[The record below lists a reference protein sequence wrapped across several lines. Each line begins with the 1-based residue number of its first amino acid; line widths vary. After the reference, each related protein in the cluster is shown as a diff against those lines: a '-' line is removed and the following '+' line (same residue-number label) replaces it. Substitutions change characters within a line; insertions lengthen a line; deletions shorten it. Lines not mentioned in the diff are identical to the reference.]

1 MALTLTGSAG
11 QTGSLVLTD
20 SDINNTISVSL
31 AGTMSVATAPA
42 NIPANTSDSNWNT
55 GQIYSTSIYRS
66 TVSLTTSATTLT
78 WASIGNA
85 LCQTGACSKVNV
97 LYIKNLGAEAVQA
110 SWSSKLNSGTANST
124 TDYMIVPPYG
134 ILMVS
139 IPMNGLAVTGTTGLT
154 LKTGANTTS
163 AYVVIAHK

>member
-1 MALTLTGSAG
+1 MALTLTGTAG

-20 SDINNTISVSL
+20 TDINNTITVSL
-31 AGTMSVATAPA
+31 AGSMTVATAPA

-66 TVSLTTSATTLT
+66 TLSLTTSNTTLT

-85 LCQTGACSKVNV
+85 LCQTGACTKVNV
-97 LYIKNLGAEAVQA
+97 LYIKNLGAEAIQA

-124 TDYMIVPPYG
+124 TDYFVVPAYG
-134 ILMVS
+134 IAMFSV
-139 IPMNGLAVTGTTGLT
+139 PMDGLAVSGTNGLT
-154 LKTGANTTS
+154 LKTAANTTS